1 LNLSQWAGWNYG
13 WWRKIAMLRM
23 GLLMADE
30 IVYFL
35 RFADL
40 YFRFARDNL
49 NGAGLRKEEPCLVF
63 PDPVSPGV
71 ICLSPVWDFLQLH
84 CLRGLRGDGRR
95 R

>member
-1 LNLSQWAGWNYG
+1 VRLQPLGHLSCIHGRLLLRQSEQAFFLNLSQWAGWNYG

-49 NGAGLRKEEPCLVF
+49 NGAGLRKR
-63 PDPVSPGV
+63 SH
-71 ICLSPVWDFLQLH
+71 VWYFRVRYLAA
-84 CLRGLRGDGRR
+84 
-95 R
+95 